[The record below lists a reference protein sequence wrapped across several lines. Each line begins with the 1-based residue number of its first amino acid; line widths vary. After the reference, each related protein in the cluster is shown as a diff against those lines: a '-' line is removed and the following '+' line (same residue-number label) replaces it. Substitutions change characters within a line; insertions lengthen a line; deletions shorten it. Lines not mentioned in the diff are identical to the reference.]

1 MQMGISP
8 RSPCILP
15 STAYTASPSS
25 LSTFTLS
32 ISDFLHSLSLSQ
44 FSAFFLFVDFASF
57 AFFFFFSLCLQGEN
71 LTHPFGCT
79 RNLGQILHH
88 SCQEHFDI
96 STPVWQHTAG
106 GGRGGA
112 EPHLQARAAERER
125 AAGAQLGCLAARGH
139 APWAYGAAEVAP
151 SWPGA
156 VTYCR
161 QTQARST
168 AIPLHS

>member
-57 AFFFFFSLCLQGEN
+57 AFFFFFFPCACREKISPIPLAAPGTWGKSSTTAARNTLISAPLCGSTQLGGGGEGGQSLIFRPELLKGRG
-71 LTHPFGCT
+71 L
-79 RNLGQILHH
+79 
-88 SCQEHFDI
+88 QEH
-96 STPVWQHTAG
+96 SW
-106 GGRGGA
+106 GA
-112 EPHLQARAAERER
+112 WL
-125 AAGAQLGCLAARGH
+125 
-139 APWAYGAAEVAP
+139 
-151 SWPGA
+151 PGA
-156 VTYCR
+156 TLPGR
-161 QTQARST
+161 MGQLRWLRPGQGQ
-168 AIPLHS
+168 